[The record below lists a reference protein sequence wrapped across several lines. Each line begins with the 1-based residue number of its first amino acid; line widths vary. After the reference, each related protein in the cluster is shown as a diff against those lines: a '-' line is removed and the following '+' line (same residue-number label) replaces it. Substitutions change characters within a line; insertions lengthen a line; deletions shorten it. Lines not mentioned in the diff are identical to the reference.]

1 MKRIHDMSFGSR
13 RTERGGG
20 LFRLWA
26 PSAKRVDLVLSTG
39 PDAGDH
45 AMEAQADGW
54 YELKLP
60 TAEVGLRYGF
70 KIDGG
75 TVVPDPASRSNPEDV
90 HAPSALVEPTAFDW
104 PDRDW
109 RGRPWSDAIIYELHI
124 GCFTP
129 EGTFTAA
136 IQRLDDLVKLGVTVV
151 ELMPVAEFAG
161 ARGWGYD
168 GVLQFAPESSYGTPD
183 DLKRLVV
190 AAHDRG
196 LMVFMDVVYNHFG
209 PDGNYLHAFAEP
221 FFNETVHTP
230 WGPAINFDG
239 KHSRTVRDFF
249 IDNAMY
255 WIEEFH
261 MDGLRID
268 AVHAMHDDSKLHFI
282 DELTQTV
289 RSGPGHQRH
298 VHIVLEN
305 GINDAV
311 RLPRDESGRPLL
323 ADAQWNDDVHH
334 AMHVILTSEI
344 DGYYV
349 DYGKE
354 PVRLF
359 ARALAEGYGF
369 QGDIS
374 EYEGEA
380 RGTPSV
386 HLPPIAFVN
395 STQTHDQVGNRAFG
409 DRIHSL
415 AAESDN
421 TEALH
426 TMIACVLLAPSIP
439 MLFMGEEYAASTPF
453 QYFCDFHGELAAAVT
468 KGRREEFGRFERFS
482 DPAVRHS
489 IPDPNDAKTFE
500 NSKLDWTERADPQHA
515 KYLDLYTKLL
525 KLRHEHLM
533 PCLGGG
539 KSGKFTATPDG
550 TIRITWPL
558 ADGVRWHMAAR
569 LGAEADPDAGAA
581 ELPGKLVYR
590 SHPDAAGLSPWSVII
605 TSEEA

>member
-1 MKRIHDMSFGSR
+1 MKRIHDMPFGAR
-13 RTERGGG
+13 RTEHGGG

-26 PSAKRVDLVLSTG
+26 PSAQRVDLVLSSG

-45 AMEAQADGW
+45 AMQALADGW
-54 YELKLP
+54 YELKLEQ
-60 TAEVGLRYGF
+60 AEAGLRYGF
-70 KIDGG
+70 RIDGG

-90 HAPSALVEPTAFDW
+90 HAASALVEPTAFDW
-104 PDRDW
+104 PDRNW
-109 RGRPWSDAIIYELHI
+109 RGRPWSDAVIYELHI

-129 EGTFTAA
+129 EGTFAAA
-136 IQRLDDLVKLGVTVV
+136 IERLDDLVQLGVTVV

-221 FFNETVHTP
+221 FFNKAVHTP

-261 MDGLRID
+261 LDGLRID
-268 AVHAMHDDSKLHFI
+268 AVHAMQDDSKLHFI

-305 GINDAV
+305 GINDAA

-334 AMHVILTSEI
+334 AMHVILTREI
-344 DGYYV
+344 DGYYL
-349 DYGKE
+349 DYAKE

-369 QGDIS
+369 QGDLS
-374 EYEGEA
+374 EYEGEP
-380 RGTPSV
+380 RGTSSV
-386 HLPPIAFVN
+386 HLPPVAFVI
-395 STQTHDQVGNRAFG
+395 STQTHDQIGNRAFG

-415 AAESDN
+415 ASLADN
-421 TEALH
+421 TKALH
-426 TMIACVLLAPSIP
+426 TMIACVLLAPAIP

-489 IPDPNDAKTFE
+489 IPDPNDAQTYQD
-500 NSKLDWTERADPQHA
+500 SKLDWAERDEPQHA
-515 KYLDLYTKLL
+515 KYLALYTELL
-525 KLRHEHLM
+525 KLRAEHLM

-539 KSGKFTATPDG
+539 RSGSFSCTPGG

-558 ADGVRWHMAAR
+558 ADGVHWHMAAR
-569 LGAEADPDAGAA
+569 LGNEADADTAA
-581 ELPGKLVYR
+581 AQLPGDLVYR
-590 SHPDAAGLSPWSVII
+590 SHPDAEGLAAWSVIV
-605 TSEEA
+605 TSESA